1 MRVDDEFPTLALTD
15 DQFGMIH
22 GLDSLGFTKF
32 HVHIQ
37 KHRHTHA
44 AIVVRMDKPG
54 FEEGKVV
61 VGHWAEK
68 FEV

>member
-1 MRVDDEFPTLALTD
+1 
-15 DQFGMIH
+15 MIDNLN
-22 GLDSLGFTKF
+22 GVGFTKF
-32 HVHIQ
+32 PVHIQ
-37 KHRHTHA
+37 RHRHTHA

-61 VGHWAEK
+61 VQHWAGR